1 MIEVPVS
8 SAVLV
13 FLLVTVA
20 FVLVV
25 WFFTERRRPGEDTR
39 EKIKDH
45 VLRCPICTNVYL
57 ETKPGGMTRCP
68 ECGSLN
74 TEQEIKKVDLK
85 DE

>member
-20 FVLVV
+20 FVLIV
-25 WFFTERRRPGEDTR
+25 WFLTERRRPGEDDR
-39 EKIKDH
+39 EKISDH
-45 VLRCPICTNVYL
+45 VLKCPICTNVYL
-57 ETKPGGMTRCP
+57 ETRPGGMSKCP
-68 ECGSLN
+68 ECGSMN
-74 TEQEIKKVDLK
+74 TERETKRVDLK